1 MVRATLLDFVYAQL
15 SSVPPLVT
23 KDLTGKTVVVIGA
36 NTGLGFEATKH
47 FARMNPGRLILG
59 CRNQVRGG
67 QAISNIK
74 RETGYERAE
83 LWLID
88 FLEFSSVQE
97 FANKFEK
104 DGGRLDYL
112 VLNAGI
118 IPLGERKETKDGWEH
133 GLQVNCLSPSLLALR
148 LLPCMAQT
156 ASKHST
162 TPRLVLV
169 SSGLHYWA
177 MFEDKV
183 VNSDAPLHVLSDEKY
198 CTRKIMKH
206 RYHDS
211 KLINIFFIR
220 ALSTHLKNRSVT
232 VNTVNPGY
240 CYSELRRGLAGIN
253 AMIDG
258 IRERLFAYTT
268 EQGSR
273 QLVWGAL
280 GEYDHELSGAYI
292 SRSAVAEP
300 SDFVIGDKGKKVQER
315 LWRETLGILGKIDPK
330 VVEVTEKYLIH

>member
-1 MVRATLLDFVYAQL
+1 MARLTFLDVLYAQL

-23 KDLTGKTVVVIGA
+23 KDLTEKTIIITGA
-36 NTGLGFEATKH
+36 NTGLGLEACKH

-59 CRNQVRGG
+59 CRNKVKGE

-88 FLEFSSVQE
+88 LLEFSSVKE
-97 FANKFEK
+97 FADKFER

-118 IPLGERKETKDGWEH
+118 VSTAEREETNDGWEH
-133 GLQVNCLSPSLLALR
+133 VLQVNYLSSSLLALR
-148 LLPCMAQT
+148 LLPRMAQT
-156 ASKHST
+156 APEHST

-169 SSGLHYWA
+169 SSGVHYWTSL
-177 MFEDKV
+177 EDKV
-183 VNSDAPLHVLSDEKY
+183 VNSDEPLHVLNDEKD
-198 CTRKIMKH
+198 CT
-206 RYHDS
+206 S
-211 KLINIFFIR
+211 KL
-220 ALSTHLKNRSVT
+220 L
-232 VNTVNPGY
+232 
-240 CYSELRRGLAGIN
+240 
-253 AMIDG
+253 
-258 IRERLFAYTT
+258 AYTT
-268 EQGSR
+268 EEGSR

-280 GEYDHELSGAYI
+280 GGSDQELSGAYI

-300 SDFVIGDKGKKVQER
+300 SDFIIGDKGKKVQER

-330 VVEVTEKYLIH
+330 VVEVIENYLTQ